1 MTNNLF
7 FTPSFYTH
15 HLTIYFAGT
24 SLFFLLFNVLGG
36 VMKFTIVQFISE
48 LWRNWDIQMF
58 VMLSLS
64 LQLFLIWFASLRKRV
79 SKQIL
84 YVSIWLA
91 YLLADWAAVF
101 AIGLIHYKGC
111 TDEKVAKGTLF
122 SFWAP
127 FLLVHLGGP
136 DTITALTMEDNELWR
151 RHLLQFIAQTVATCN
166 ILYHNPPP
174 DPLLWLPVA
183 LIFMCGLVKYGERV
197 WSLYHASLDKFR
209 RSILRDPDP
218 GPNYAMFMEQY
229 ALKVEDGFRTRIETI
244 AEPELEQDLHN
255 FEVRQKGR
263 LQGVQVVKDAY
274 RFYQRFKGLIVDFE
288 YSFRERNKSVQYF
301 LSLEEDDAFR
311 VVETE
316 LNFLYEAFYTKA
328 IILHR
333 RASYLVRCCCL
344 SFGLISFGVFFFWEK
359 FGDRSKKLHIEHRDI
374 QISYTLLLG
383 AVALDVISI
392 LVLVFSN
399 WSVAFLVKDYKEN
412 KSRSLFNNVT
422 DKVLAFGIRWFSA
435 FPEAP
440 QVSQFIFR
448 PWSNSICQF
457 SLLEYYLNQRGSR
470 TNKIL
475 DSLGVK
481 LFCDDLRY
489 VDTYKF
495 TQNMK
500 KLIFQELKKKSERV
514 NDPEKAK
521 HLCRARGNWVLKS
534 YVGKGKVLEL
544 NNWILEVEYDESLL
558 LWHIAT
564 EVCYNMDKLR
574 YDEDRVISKVLSDY
588 MVYLLVMKP
597 MMISNVAGISD
608 LRLRDTE
615 AEALRYIQSI
625 LPDAKDDSQLNSL
638 PTPLDLLCRKMM
650 SMLIRDDVKPGD
662 VKGTRSKSVLF
673 EACRLANKLMTL
685 PKEVNRWEVMSRV
698 WVELL
703 CYAASHCRP
712 TSHVQQVSRGG
723 ELISVV
729 WFLMTH
735 LGLGEKF
742 HLEDGPTR
750 TKLIVDE

>member
-1 MTNNLF
+1 
-7 FTPSFYTH
+7 
-15 HLTIYFAGT
+15 
-24 SLFFLLFNVLGG
+24 
-36 VMKFTIVQFISE
+36 MKFTIVQFISE

-301 LSLEEDDAFR
+301 LRHGFK
-311 VVETE
+311 
-316 LNFLYEAFYTKA
+316 FLYIHTC
-328 IILHR
+328 IH
-333 RASYLVRCCCL
+333 
-344 SFGLISFGVFFFWEK
+344 
-359 FGDRSKKLHIEHRDI
+359 
-374 QISYTLLLG
+374 T
-383 AVALDVISI
+383 
-392 LVLVFSN
+392 
-399 WSVAFLVKDYKEN
+399 
-412 KSRSLFNNVT
+412 
-422 DKVLAFGIRWFSA
+422 
-435 FPEAP
+435 
-440 QVSQFIFR
+440 
-448 PWSNSICQF
+448 
-457 SLLEYYLNQRGSR
+457 
-470 TNKIL
+470 
-475 DSLGVK
+475 
-481 LFCDDLRY
+481 
-489 VDTYKF
+489 
-495 TQNMK
+495 
-500 KLIFQELKKKSERV
+500 
-514 NDPEKAK
+514 
-521 HLCRARGNWVLKS
+521 
-534 YVGKGKVLEL
+534 
-544 NNWILEVEYDESLL
+544 
-558 LWHIAT
+558 
-564 EVCYNMDKLR
+564 
-574 YDEDRVISKVLSDY
+574 
-588 MVYLLVMKP
+588 
-597 MMISNVAGISD
+597 
-608 LRLRDTE
+608 
-615 AEALRYIQSI
+615 
-625 LPDAKDDSQLNSL
+625 
-638 PTPLDLLCRKMM
+638 
-650 SMLIRDDVKPGD
+650 
-662 VKGTRSKSVLF
+662 
-673 EACRLANKLMTL
+673 
-685 PKEVNRWEVMSRV
+685 
-698 WVELL
+698 
-703 CYAASHCRP
+703 
-712 TSHVQQVSRGG
+712 
-723 ELISVV
+723 
-729 WFLMTH
+729 
-735 LGLGEKF
+735 
-742 HLEDGPTR
+742 
-750 TKLIVDE
+750 